1 MLEAERLGYDS
12 VWSGEAYGTDAVTP
26 TAWILARTTRIRAG
40 TGIMQMQARTPACTA
55 MTALTLQALSNN
67 RFLLGIGA
75 SGPQVVEGW
84 HGVPFGKPMARTREY
99 IEILRKILK
108 REAALQHD
116 GELYQIPYKG
126 AGATGLGKP
135 LKSILHG
142 DPNMPIY
149 AASITPI
156 GLRTAGEVADG
167 VLPIFMSPE
176 KTKMVTEPLL
186 AGIAKGPA
194 GRSLAD
200 FDVAPY
206 VRIAMGDDLQACRE
220 ALKPELALYIG
231 GMGARTK
238 NFYND
243 FTKHLG
249 YEEAAV
255 KIQDAFLSGKRAEAI
270 AAVPDTLVDEVSLVG
285 SPERIKDRLQ
295 AWKEAGKEA
304 CGRLDAAERR
314 DGRLAARRR
323 RSRALRRVRWAGPW
337 KRRNYR
343 PLPRW
348 PALPWL
354 WLGLGRRRAHVG
366 AGHASHLG
374 DGVIGQVDRRM
385 RLADR
390 FFVRTGHE
398 AESLAVLQIDMRSM
412 AENAELL
419 GGRLERGELLVE
431 LLFRQHLRR
440 ESALALVVGVDE
452 VLHVGFSRLNVVD

>member
-1 MLEAERLGYDS
+1 MTMRLGMLLNYSGKPNSLKMAEVLEAERLGYDS

-55 MTALTLQALSNN
+55 MTAMTLQALSNN

-126 AGATGLGKP
+126 AGSTGLGKP

-142 DPNMPIY
+142 DPRMPIY

-176 KTKMVTEPLL
+176 KTRMVIEPLL

-194 GRSLAD
+194 SRSLAD

-206 VRIAMGDDLQACRE
+206 VRVAMGPDLQACRD

-243 FTKHLG
+243 FTRHLG

-255 KIQDAFLSGKRAEAI
+255 RIQDAFLSGRRADAS
-270 AAVPDTLVDEVSLVG
+270 AAVPDALVDEVSLVG
-285 SPERIKDRLQ
+285 SAERIKDRLK
-295 AWKEAGKEA
+295 AWKEAGKKNGVGSMLLSGA
-304 CGRLDAAERR
+304 TVDSLRVAAE
-314 DGRLAARRR
+314 
-323 RSRALRRVRWAGPW
+323 
-337 KRRNYR
+337 
-343 PLPRW
+343 
-348 PALPWL
+348 
-354 WLGLGRRRAHVG
+354 
-366 AGHASHLG
+366 
-374 DGVIGQVDRRM
+374 
-385 RLADR
+385 
-390 FFVRTGHE
+390 
-398 AESLAVLQIDMRSM
+398 AV
-412 AENAELL
+412 
-419 GGRLERGELLVE
+419 
-431 LLFRQHLRR
+431 F
-440 ESALALVVGVDE
+440 
-452 VLHVGFSRLNVVD
+452 